1 MEDSLAILFYH
12 LAQNAIM
19 GLKLWGSGL
28 LVIVGGVLM
37 VASGYSSRGFLFLAL
52 GYAANQIPSYFSGP
66 AADAAVVAVSIVE
79 LLIGLGGL
87 TVLIGGIFILR
98 HHVTNGRVLIFL
110 GGGAGLLGLL
120 ISFGYATLK
129 LGIDPA
135 FSYAPYW
142 LGLVLAVAGRSLAK
156 GA

>member
-1 MEDSLAILFYH
+1 
-12 LAQNAIM
+12 M
-19 GLKLWGSGL
+19 GLRLWGSGL
-28 LVIVGGVLM
+28 LAIVGGVLM

-52 GYAANQIPSYFSGP
+52 GYAANQIPSYFSGL
-66 AADAAVVAVSIVE
+66 AADAVVLTVSVVE

-98 HHVTNGRVLIFL
+98 HHVRTGRVLIFL

-120 ISFGYATLK
+120 ISFGYTTFK
-129 LGIDPA
+129 LGLDPA
-135 FSYAPYW
+135 GSYAPYW
-142 LGLVLAVAGRSLAK
+142 LGLAMAVAGRSLAK